1 MSTLK
6 KISAIMLT
14 ATALSMVSMGQAQAA
29 LITGVSVST
38 NMNTTNSSILNN
50 IVNGNGLPG
59 NTPAL
64 TGQHADS
71 AVSNAWVSAS
81 NSAARQIDF
90 TFDGQYAVKTIN
102 VWNLIGPD
110 GPSLQFGSTGG
121 VKDVV
126 VSTSQDGTNYSVFS
140 GITQFAQGTSNPE
153 SFSLVTANSTGG
165 MLAKYIRFTLTNNYG
180 DNNRIGLSE
189 VQFDGVLSQAIP
201 TPALLPGLIGL
212 GMAAV
217 RRRRAKGEMVKA

>member
-50 IVNGNGLPG
+50 IVNGNGLTG

-64 TGQHADS
+64 TGQHATS
-71 AVSNAWVSAS
+71 TVSNAWVSAS

-90 TFDGQYAVKTIN
+90 TFNGQYAVEKIN
-102 VWNLIGPD
+102 VWNLIGTD
-110 GPSLQFGSTGG
+110 NQFGSTGG

-165 MLAKYIRFTLTNNYG
+165 MLAKYIRFTLTNNHG
-180 DNNRIGLSE
+180 DSNRIGLSE